1 MDGLLIGE
9 ARELRGELFDRNIVD
24 LSPCIINLRCARFGL
39 APHKKGAGVAL
50 TRLATLRHNN
60 FNFVR
65 ECVHCERS
73 LAQPMPSG
81 WRPL

>member
-39 APHKKGAGVAL
+39 AP
-50 TRLATLRHNN
+50 
-60 FNFVR
+60 
-65 ECVHCERS
+65 
-73 LAQPMPSG
+73 
-81 WRPL
+81 